1 MSKMSKS
8 KQFEQFLSRN
18 FKIEVFRILSCKKLR
33 IRNGLNNIFQKNHK
47 FETVRASSFENH
59 QSETFCVRSMLV
71 CGLNHVYE
79 SRVMKMNETMKKER
93 ESVRESEA
101 EREKARVRMILDRSP
116 CFYTGVNR
124 IGSVRPVW
132 FTPKTWIPTVR
143 SRFRVPGSI
152 LRSTGCLVIQDPLVC
167 GFGP

>member
-1 MSKMSKS
+1 
-8 KQFEQFLSRN
+8 
-18 FKIEVFRILSCKKLR
+18 
-33 IRNGLNNIFQKNHK
+33 
-47 FETVRASSFENH
+47 
-59 QSETFCVRSMLV
+59 MLV

-132 FTPKTWIPTVR
+132 FTPKT
-143 SRFRVPGSI
+143 
-152 LRSTGCLVIQDPLVC
+152 
-167 GFGP
+167 

>member
-47 FETVRASSFENH
+47 FETVRAS
-59 QSETFCVRSMLV
+59 SMLV

-132 FTPKTWIPTVR
+132 FTPKT
-143 SRFRVPGSI
+143 
-152 LRSTGCLVIQDPLVC
+152 
-167 GFGP
+167 